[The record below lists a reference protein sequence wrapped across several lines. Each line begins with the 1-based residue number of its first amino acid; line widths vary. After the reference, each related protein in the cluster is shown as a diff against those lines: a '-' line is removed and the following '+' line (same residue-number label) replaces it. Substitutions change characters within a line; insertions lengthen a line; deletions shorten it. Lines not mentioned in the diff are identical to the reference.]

1 MARKQATTNGKPTDS
16 IWETS
21 LVTPAI
27 STSSGNL
34 TLAGLFTGTFTA
46 PNTTGKTTGCR
57 IFVATKPANGGNIV
71 ITLQEATV
79 DTACTT
85 SILNADIKI
94 GWNYVRFPTPYQWT
108 ATTAGRYRFKVAN
121 SVGTSGAVA
130 LIAAAS
136 TVSFMDTHDTLS
148 TVGASDD
155 MNIDGLNNAG
165 LTTTL
170 ITGDGT
176 TFTHGSGTDKGVNN
190 TSPRSVGEGISI
202 GNGGTFKLDN
212 VATCTFQTRGQITV
226 YEGGTYDKRGHAT
239 DHTIVATHIIDCE
252 TANGNYAINNLQ
264 GGRILTKGAPCVRYA
279 EYVSGVG
286 TAANPLIVDRACD
299 WQVGEEI
306 AIAGDTYLKVESRFI
321 KTRNSS
327 TSFVLSTTV
336 GGAEAAFTNAH
347 NATETIGLLS
357 RNSVIKSQNIARGT
371 YLINNNSNVGEVD
384 VTDTQFYYPSIASG
398 VGGIQLVNPGAKAAL
413 DGVVLYGG
421 VSNRNGI
428 SITGNTDTETITGIF
443 VYQATSTNTGSGALT
458 LGAVG
463 TSGIANKTFV
473 DLILM
478 GCQSQTLIM
487 TNAANCTVTNL
498 RCNGNN
504 TTNNAGGHAMRMI
517 GCNGI
522 TINGSRFN
530 STRSQAIQP
539 DSTSGIVFNNCAF
552 GTLGTNTID
561 IQPQASTSNDLLF
574 NNCTFGSA
582 TLISGYLS
590 QLEGSLARFH
600 KYQATDNRHRWYTIN
615 GVGYSSGAGLDKTT
629 VATVGSLAV
638 ALLPET
644 LTGLKAEH
652 PIPVNVAE
660 VISVYG
666 KFWCNAA
673 FLADG
678 SSTLVAEL
686 FLPGSLVAD
695 QTVTLTKTTDPAS
708 NNAVFRLG
716 LVNTSSVKDVAT
728 VRLTAK
734 SAAPGAEA
742 YVDDF
747 NGGTNSVSAY
757 DIWYQGQPVAFR
769 LTPQTLGD
777 SAANAA
783 AVWGY
788 TDSDTQPNTMGDRQ
802 VEAADNAEL
811 AAFKP

>member
-1 MARKQATTNGKPTDS
+1 MARKQATANGKPTDS
-16 IWETS
+16 IWETGIA
-21 LVTPAI
+21 TPAI
-27 STSSGNL
+27 STSSGSVSS
-34 TLAGLFTGTFTA
+34 AGLFTAAFTA

-57 IFVATKPANGGNIV
+57 IYVTSKPTNGGNFV
-71 ITLQEATV
+71 VTLQEATV

-108 ATTAGRYRFKVAN
+108 AITANRYRFKVTN
-121 SVGTSGAVA
+121 PVGTSGTVA

-136 TVSFMDTHDTLS
+136 TVSFMDTYDTLS
-148 TVGASDD
+148 TVGSTDD
-155 MNIDGLNNAG
+155 MNIDGHNAAG
-165 LTTTL
+165 LTTIL
-170 ITGDGT
+170 VTGDGT
-176 TFTHGSGTDKGVNN
+176 TFVQGSGTDK
-190 TSPRSVGEGISI
+190 SVSNIQPKTVGDAISI
-202 GNGGTFKLDN
+202 GNGGTFKLDAT
-212 VATCTFQTRGQITV
+212 ATCTFQTRGQIV
-226 YEGGTYDKRGHAT
+226 AYEGGTYDKRGHAT
-239 DHTIVATHIIDCE
+239 DHTIVSTHIIDCE

-306 AIAGDTYLKVESRFI
+306 AISGDTYLKVESRFI

-336 GGAEAAFTNAH
+336 GGAEAAFTNTH

-357 RNSVIKSQNIARGT
+357 RNSVIKSQNVARGA
-371 YLINNNSNVGEVD
+371 YLVNNNSNTGEVD

-398 VGGIQLVNPGAKAAL
+398 TGGIQLVNSGAKASL

-428 SITGNTDTETITGIF
+428 SITTNTDTETITGLF
-443 VYQATSTNTGSGALT
+443 VYLATSTNIGSGAIT
-458 LGAVG
+458 LGQTS
-463 TSGIANKTFV
+463 TSGIANKTLV
-473 DLILM
+473 DFIVM
-478 GCQSQTLIM
+478 GCQSQSLIM
-487 TNAANCTVTNL
+487 TNAANCTITNL

-504 TTNNAGGHAMRMI
+504 TTNAAGGHAMRLI
-517 GCNGI
+517 SCNGI
-522 TINGSRFN
+522 TVNSSRFN
-530 STRSQAIQP
+530 STRSQAIQL
-539 DSTSGIVFNNCAF
+539 DSTAGIVFNNCAF
-552 GTLGTNTID
+552 GTLGTNTVD
-561 IQPQASTSNDLLF
+561 IQPQPSTSNDVLF
-574 NNCTFGSA
+574 SNCTFGSA

-600 KYQATDNRHRWYTIN
+600 RYQATNNRHRWYTIN
-615 GVGYSSGAGLDKTT
+615 GSGYSSGAGLDKTT

-644 LTGLKAEH
+644 LTGLRAEH
-652 PIPVNVAE
+652 PIPVNVNE
-660 VISVYG
+660 VISVFG
-666 KFWCNAA
+666 KFWCNAT
-673 FLADG
+673 FLADA
-678 SSTLVAEL
+678 SSTLTAEL
-686 FLPGSLVAD
+686 FLPGSLTAD
-695 QTVTLTKTTDPAS
+695 QTITLTKTTDSTS

-716 LVNTSSVKDVAT
+716 LTNTSTVKDVAI

-734 SAAPGAEA
+734 SAVAGAEA

-747 NGGTNSVSAY
+747 IGGTNSISAY
-757 DIWYQGQPVAFR
+757 DIWYQGQPLAFR
-769 LTPQTLGD
+769 LAPQTLGD

-788 TDSDTQPNTMGDRQ
+788 SDSGTTANTMGQRQ
-802 VEAADNAEL
+802 VDAADDAEL
-811 AAFKP
+811 AAIK

>member
-16 IWETS
+16 IWETGI
-21 LVTPAI
+21 VTPTI
-27 STSSGNL
+27 STSNGNL
-34 TLAGLFTGTFTA
+34 TAAGLFTGTFTA
-46 PNTTGKTTGCR
+46 PNTSGKTTGCR

-108 ATTAGRYRFKVAN
+108 STAAGRYRFKVAN
-121 SVGTSGAVA
+121 SVGTSGSVA

-136 TVSFMDTHDTLS
+136 TVSFMDTYDTLS
-148 TVGASDD
+148 TVGSSDD
-155 MNIDGLNNAG
+155 MNVDGLNAAG
-165 LTTTL
+165 LTTVL

-176 TFTHGSGTDKGVNN
+176 TFTHGSGTDKAVNN
-190 TSPRSVGEGISI
+190 NAPRSVGEGISI

-212 VATCTFQTRGQITV
+212 TATTTFQTRGQIV
-226 YEGGTYDKRGHAT
+226 AYEGGTYDKRGHAT
-239 DHTIVATHIIDCE
+239 DHTIVSTHIIDCE
-252 TANGNYAINNLQ
+252 TANGNYAINNIS
-264 GGRILTKGAPCVRYA
+264 GGRILTKGAPCTRYA

-306 AIAGDTYLKVESRFI
+306 AISGDTYLKVESRFI

-327 TSFVLSTTV
+327 TSFVLCTTP
-336 GGAEAAFTNAH
+336 GGAEAAFTNTH
-347 NATETIGLLS
+347 NATETVALLS
-357 RNSVIKSQNIARGT
+357 RNSVIKPQNIARGT
-371 YLINNNSNVGEVD
+371 YLVNNNTNAGEVD
-384 VTDTQFYYPSIASG
+384 VTDTQFYYPSVASG
-398 VGGIQLVNPGAKAAL
+398 IGGIQLINASGKATM

-428 SITGNTDTETITGIF
+428 AVTASTDTETITGLF
-443 VYQATSTNTGSGALT
+443 SYLGTSTNAGSGSLT

-473 DLILM
+473 DFIVM
-478 GCQSQTLIM
+478 GSQSQSLII
-487 TNAANCTVTNL
+487 TNGANCTVSNF
-498 RCNGNN
+498 RGNGNN
-504 TTNNAGGHAMRMI
+504 TTNAAAGHAMRLI

-522 TINGSRFN
+522 TINSSRFN
-530 STRSQAIQP
+530 STRSQALQL
-539 DSTSGIVFNNCAF
+539 DGTSGVVFNNCAF
-552 GTLGTNTID
+552 ASMGTNTVD
-561 IQPQASTSNDLLF
+561 IQPQPSTANDVLF

-590 QLEGSLARFH
+590 QLEGSIIRFH
-600 KYQATDNRHRWYTIN
+600 KYQATNNRHRWYTIN
-615 GVGYSSGAGLDKTT
+615 GSAFSSGAGLDKTT

-652 PIPVNVAE
+652 PIPVNVGE

-678 SSTLVAEL
+678 SSSLVAEL
-686 FLPGSLVAD
+686 FLPGSLTAD
-695 QTVTLTKTTDPAS
+695 QTVTLTKTTDPTS

-716 LVNTSSVKDVAT
+716 LTNTSLVKDIAT

-734 SAAPGAEA
+734 SAVAGAEA
-742 YVDDF
+742 YIDDF
-747 NGGTNSVSAY
+747 NGGTNAISAY
-757 DIWYQGQPVAFR
+757 DIWYQGQPVAFQ

-783 AVWGY
+783 ATWNY
-788 TDSDTQPNTMGDRQ
+788 TDSNPVPATMGKRQ
-802 VEAADNAEL
+802 IDGSKAKL
-811 AAFKP
+811 LL